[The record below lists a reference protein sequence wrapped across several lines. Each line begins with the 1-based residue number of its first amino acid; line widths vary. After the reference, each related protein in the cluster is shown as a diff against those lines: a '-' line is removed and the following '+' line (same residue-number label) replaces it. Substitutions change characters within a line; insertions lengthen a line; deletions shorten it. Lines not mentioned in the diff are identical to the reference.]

1 MRQPLAYIGYA
12 VPCGN
17 PSRATRGGAV
27 LRPIGIS
34 RSGGDKALL
43 RALRVS
49 AVRSPLPCQPC
60 VACLCAC
67 LPRSAWRRQVF
78 ARRQASAARAKG
90 TVRPAGARTRVVL
103 KMSEF
108 VICINNDSNPA
119 SLIVGKVYRRLP
131 DPEAESHN
139 MLRIIDEDV
148 SEPEGYLYPGSLF
161 VSVELPEEAKQAL
174 MAVGS

>member
-1 MRQPLAYIGYA
+1 
-12 VPCGN
+12 
-17 PSRATRGGAV
+17 
-27 LRPIGIS
+27 
-34 RSGGDKALL
+34 
-43 RALRVS
+43 
-49 AVRSPLPCQPC
+49 
-60 VACLCAC
+60 
-67 LPRSAWRRQVF
+67 
-78 ARRQASAARAKG
+78 
-90 TVRPAGARTRVVL
+90 
-103 KMSEF
+103 MSEF